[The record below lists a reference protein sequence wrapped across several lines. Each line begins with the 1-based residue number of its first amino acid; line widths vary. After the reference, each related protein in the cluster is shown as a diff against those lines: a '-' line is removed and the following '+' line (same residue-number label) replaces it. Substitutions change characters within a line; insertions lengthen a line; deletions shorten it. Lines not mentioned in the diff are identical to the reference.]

1 MYLCDWIPKKKTEHA
16 HYKFAKYKG
25 SRMRVRLKCYVE
37 TKHDYMD
44 GRGEALVLKVTDA
57 SC

>member
-1 MYLCDWIPKKKTEHA
+1 
-16 HYKFAKYKG
+16 
-25 SRMRVRLKCYVE
+25 MRVRLKCYVE